1 LSENGP
7 SDSLIG
13 SASIV
18 SGPADGSAIM
28 VLRRLVAALLLTFGL
43 GLGWGTASAQVYSAQ
58 VYPDRLIKVIV
69 PFVPGSPVDAAARVI
84 TQHIQTR
91 LGQNMVIENKPGGG
105 TTIGLKTVMAAPADG
120 YTLLFIG
127 PNLVYT
133 PVLYPSMNFDPFR
146 SLAPVA
152 SVVTWSHVMVVAPA
166 VPARTV
172 KELVA
177 YIKAN
182 PGKVTFGYGLATT
195 PHILS
200 ETFRQVTGADFA
212 GIPYRGGE
220 QARADMLGSRIDIN
234 MAPTANLL
242 ALIQDSKARPLAFTG
257 PKRSPDLP
265 DVPTMTESGFPE
277 VGYNPDVWLGF
288 LAPIGTPDAVVRR
301 LNAAVAEALASAE
314 MKAVLSKLG
323 FDPMVTT
330 PEQFGAFIGNELRK
344 WPPLLQAA
352 GLKAE

>member
-1 LSENGP
+1 
-7 SDSLIG
+7 
-13 SASIV
+13 
-18 SGPADGSAIM
+18 M
-28 VLRRLVAALLLTFGL
+28 
-43 GLGWGTASAQVYSAQ
+43 
-58 VYPDRLIKVIV
+58 

-105 TTIGLKTVMAAPADG
+105 TTIGLKAVMAAPPDG

-133 PVLYPSMNFDPFR
+133 PVLYPSMNFDPFK

-166 VPARTV
+166 VPAKTV

-177 YIKAN
+177 HIKAN

-212 GIPYRGGE
+212 GMPYRGGE
-220 QARADMLGSRIDIN
+220 QARADLLGGRIDIN

-242 ALIQDSKARPLAFTG
+242 ALIQDGKARPLAFTG
-257 PKRSPDLP
+257 PKAQPGSAGRADHDRKRLSAGRLQSGCLARLPGADRHAGCRGSTRS
-265 DVPTMTESGFPE
+265 
-277 VGYNPDVWLGF
+277 
-288 LAPIGTPDAVVRR
+288 TPRSTT
-301 LNAAVAEALASAE
+301 ALRSAE
-314 MKAVLSKLG
+314 MK
-323 FDPMVTT
+323 PMLA
-330 PEQFGAFIGNELRK
+330 QARLRCRR
-344 WPPLLQAA
+344 
-352 GLKAE
+352 

>member
-1 LSENGP
+1 MTFGRTLAAAVVWYGLSC
-7 SDSLIG
+7 
-13 SASIV
+13 
-18 SGPADGSAIM
+18 
-28 VLRRLVAALLLTFGL
+28 GL
-43 GLGWGTASAQVYSAQ
+43 GLGSVTGQAQ

-91 LGQNMVIENKPGGG
+91 LGQSMVIENKPGGG
-105 TTIGLKTVMAAPADG
+105 TTIGLKAVMAAPPDG

-133 PVLYPSMNFDPFR
+133 PVLYPSMNFDPFA

-152 SVVTWSHVMVVAPA
+152 SVVSYSHVMVVAPA

-172 KELVA
+172 RELVA
-177 YIKAN
+177 HIKAN

-220 QARADMLGSRIDIN
+220 QARADLLGGRIDIN

-242 ALIQDSKARPLAFTG
+242 ALIQDGKARPIAFTG
-257 PKRSPDLP
+257 PKRSPDFP
-265 DVPTMTESGFPE
+265 DVPTMTEGGYPE

-301 LNAAVAEALASAE
+301 INAAVGEALASAE

-330 PEQFGAFIGNELRK
+330 PEQFAAFIAVELKK

>member
-1 LSENGP
+1 MFLKR
-7 SDSLIG
+7 LLA
-13 SASIV
+13 AS
-18 SGPADGSAIM
+18 
-28 VLRRLVAALLLTFGL
+28 LLTFGL
-43 GLGWGTASAQVYSAQ
+43 GLGWGAVSAQ

-105 TTIGLKTVMAAPADG
+105 TTIGLKAVMAAPADG

-133 PVLYPSMNFDPFR
+133 PVLYPSMNYDPFR

-152 SVVTWSHVMVVAPA
+152 SVVSYSHVMVVAPA

-172 KELVA
+172 RELVA
-177 YIKAN
+177 HIKAN

-220 QARADMLGSRIDIN
+220 QARADLLGGRIDIN

-242 ALIQDSKARPLAFTG
+242 ALIQDGRARPLAFTG
-257 PKRSPDLP
+257 AKRSPDLP

-301 LNAAVAEALASAE
+301 INAAVAEALASAE
-314 MKAVLSKLG
+314 MKALLSKLG
-323 FDPMVTT
+323 FDPMMTT
-330 PEQFGAFIGNELRK
+330 PEQFGAFIANELRK

>member
-1 LSENGP
+1 LSENGL

-28 VLRRLVAALLLTFGL
+28 FLKRLLAASLLTFAL
-43 GLGWGTASAQVYSAQ
+43 GFGWGAASAQ

-105 TTIGLKTVMAAPADG
+105 TTIGLKAVMAAPADS

-146 SLAPVA
+146 SLAPLA
-152 SVVTWSHVMVVAPA
+152 SVVSYSHVMVVAPA
-166 VPARTV
+166 VPATTV
-172 KELVA
+172 KELVTH
-177 YIKAN
+177 IKAN

-195 PHILS
+195 AHILS

-220 QARADMLGSRIDIN
+220 QRADLLGGRIDIN

-242 ALIQDSKARPLAFTG
+242 ALIQDGKTRPLAFTG

-288 LAPIGTPDAVVRR
+288 LAPIGTPDAVVHPI
-301 LNAAVAEALASAE
+301 NKAVAEALASAE

-330 PEQFGAFIGNELRK
+330 PEQFGAFIANELSK